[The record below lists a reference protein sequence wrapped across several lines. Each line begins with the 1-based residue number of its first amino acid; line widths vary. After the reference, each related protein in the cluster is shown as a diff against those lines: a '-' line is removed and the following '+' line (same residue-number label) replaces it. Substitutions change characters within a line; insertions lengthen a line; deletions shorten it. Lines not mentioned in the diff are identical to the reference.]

1 MNFEAIK
8 QELKKLPEGATGFI
22 ALDES
27 LVLGGPGDFSTIA
40 PGNCAGLFR
49 VKSSEEFTWP
59 EVVAAGPFSGKRY
72 FTLTGER
79 LAVYAIRRES
89 PRNDVSFLPEYVS
102 AAILT

>member
-8 QELKKLPEGATGFI
+8 QALKKLPEGATGFI
-22 ALDES
+22 GLDES
-27 LVLGGPGDFSTIA
+27 LVLASSGDFSLIA

-59 EVVAAGPFSGKRY
+59 EIVAAGPFSGKRY
-72 FTLTGER
+72 FTLIGER
-79 LAVYAIRRES
+79 LAVYAIRRET

-102 AAILT
+102 ATVLA